1 MPASLARALHRAM
14 EFSFIYAVNQWLG
27 RPTTD
32 RFRRLIRE
40 FVGNTAGRRVLDL
53 GCGIGNYR
61 DLFAGEYVGI
71 DINPD
76 YIAYAR
82 TRFRDRFEVMDAVQL
97 SFVGDTFDDVVTIA
111 TTHHL
116 SDEQFVAMVKGTFE
130 FLRPGGALH
139 IIDAILPVSPSF
151 VFKTFWFGMDR
162 GRYARHIEEM
172 TQLAARFGRVVAR
185 QILIGPLHDTA
196 YIRVMPIAHQ
206 RGAKCGAEPGR
217 LAESPGANA

>member
-1 MPASLARALHRAM
+1 MPLLLTRSLHSAM
-14 EFSFIYAVNQWLG
+14 EIASFYAVNQWLG

-40 FVGNTAGRRVLDL
+40 FVGDTASHRVLDL

-61 DLFAGEYVGI
+61 DLFAGEYVGV

-82 TRFRDRFEVMDAVQL
+82 ARFSDRFEVMDAAQL
-97 SFVGDTFDDVVTIA
+97 SFVGETFDDVVTIA

-116 SDEQFVAMVKGTFE
+116 SDEQFVEMVRGTLG

-139 IIDAILPVSPSF
+139 IIDAILPVSPN
-151 VFKTFWFGMDR
+151 VMFKTFWFRMDR
-162 GRYARHIEEM
+162 GRYARRIREM
-172 TQLAARFGRVVAR
+172 TQLVARAGRVVVQ
-185 QILIGPLHDTA
+185 QILTGPLHDTA
-196 YIRVMPIAHQ
+196 YIRVEPLARQ
-206 RGAKCGAEPGR
+206 PGAREPGR
-217 LAESPGANA
+217 STETPNAIR